1 MDNKLKYAIL
11 GLLIS
16 SFIGLNHA
24 NSDTITMSK
33 GAFEGRVLE
42 NSEQVLVLETVAGEF
57 VVIKKNQI
65 KSLTKE
71 SEPDFYYRRGLFYEA
86 QGEEEKSIINYIEAL
101 TLDPDHE
108 KSRQKLQN
116 IKYSKTKE
124 KWDSG
129 INKAETLLSKQ
140 EYKQAL
146 ESYQSVLDMQP
157 EDRLARQIILKMSD
171 THSQIAFLFY
181 DHCADEEAIMELA
194 KAEELNPNS
203 AEIYY
208 VLGRIHETDR
218 KFDLARLEYERAL
231 EIDPNHGRSR
241 SQLESLIIKYQKR
254 YY

>member
-1 MDNKLKYAIL
+1 MTPKSKLT
-11 GLLIS
+11 
-16 SFIGLNHA
+16 FIGILFISFFLLNNAH
-24 NSDTITMSK
+24 SDTITMSK

-71 SEPDFYYRRGLFYEA
+71 PEPDFYYRRGRFYEA

-101 TLDPDHE
+101 TLDPNHE
-108 KSRQKLQN
+108 KSRQKIQD
-116 IKYSKTKE
+116 IQYRKTKQ

-129 INKAETLLSKQ
+129 INKAETLLSKK

-146 ESYQSVLDMQP
+146 ESYQSVLDMEP
-157 EDRLARQIILKMSD
+157 EDRLTRQIILKMSD

-181 DHCADEEAIMELA
+181 DHCADEEAILELA

-241 SQLESLIIKYQKR
+241 SQLEKLIIEQQKR
-254 YY
+254 YF